1 MFQRYNVVNIVVS
14 VCVVAALGL
23 NMFARTQHVEAQS
36 ASICSHTNFIGNTIE
51 SNRDVEWAM
60 RLDRHREKSIDVS
73 STIEIADYQRCI
85 ADEQSRTVQSEDQ
98 VLNMLDGRAQPPQ
111 MTSNFVPIEQKV
123 PTAKATKGIQKA
135 SNALQPAGTV
145 RSMPATGSS
154 NAFPF
159 GQCTWWADQRYYQLH
174 GIFVPWRTNAVAANW
189 VNRAH
194 EFGWHVS
201 GTPKVGSIIVLQSG
215 VQGAYSAG
223 HVGVVEHL
231 LSNGSVIASSMNW
244 GSNPR
249 KVTDY
254 TFHLGS
260 GVAFISLQN

>member
-14 VCVVAALGL
+14 ACIVAALGL
-23 NMFARTQHVEAQS
+23 NMFEKAQHMDVVEAQS
-36 ASICSHTNFIGNTIE
+36 ASICSHTNFTGDA
-51 SNRDVEWAM
+51 RDVEWGM
-60 RLDRHREKSIDVS
+60 YLDRHREKSLDAS
-73 STIEIADYQRCI
+73 STIEIAEYQQCI
-85 ADEQSRTVQSEDQ
+85 AAKQAKTAQGEDQ
-98 VLNMLDGRAQPPQ
+98 VLNMLDGRAQPLQ
-111 MTSNFVPIEQKV
+111 MTSNVVPREQKV
-123 PTAKATKGIQKA
+123 PTANATKGIQPV
-135 SNALQPAGTV
+135 SNSLRPTGTA

-174 GIFVPWRTNAVAANW
+174 GIFVPWRTNASAANW
-189 VNRAH
+189 VNQAH
-194 EFGWHVS
+194 TFGWHVS
-201 GTPKVGSIIVLQSG
+201 GTPKVGSIIVLQPG

-231 LSNGSVIASSMNW
+231 LSSGSVIASSMNW
-244 GSNPR
+244 GSNPG

-260 GVAFISLQN
+260 GVAFISLQD